1 VAGFVEALRLG
12 ADLIVEMDADWS
24 HHPRF
29 IPALVGA
36 AQAAGGA
43 DAATGSWMTGAGAD
57 VVVGSRMVAGGGEV
71 GRTALRKWITLGASL
86 YIRTVLGLPVRDCT
100 SGFRVFR
107 RGTVEAIDMARLD
120 SNGPA
125 IVQEIL
131 MACKAQGCR
140 FAEVPILFEP
150 RRTGQSTF
158 STRIMLAG
166 FWAVLRFR
174 FRDWRAVLKR

>member
-1 VAGFVEALRLG
+1 MTGTG
-12 ADLIVEMDADWS
+12 ADV
-24 HHPRF
+24 
-29 IPALVGA
+29 V
-36 AQAAGGA
+36 
-43 DAATGSWMTGAGAD
+43 TGSRMSGTGAD

-86 YIRTVLGLPVRDCT
+86 YIRTVLGVPVHDCT

-107 RGTVEAIDMARLD
+107 RGALEAIDMAKLD

-150 RRTGQSTF
+150 RRTGRSTF

-166 FWAVLRFR
+166 LWSVLRFR
-174 FRDWRAVLKR
+174 FRDWRAVLKRKKEQ